1 MRHLVALLTHKPT
14 ARINPLIGD
23 LYGFLVQEKME
34 EVVNVLTNII
44 SGIPYPLHIEDEK
57 FYHSLLQTI
66 FSAAGI
72 DVQSERMTS
81 IGRMDLVLE
90 LPSILYIVEVKM
102 KDSPAKGL
110 EQIGTQ
116 KYHEPFLHKNKK
128 VFAVGLSFIRKKTDK
143 KKKETSDFVIK
154 YATKKL
160 K

>member
-1 MRHLVALLTHKPT
+1 M
-14 ARINPLIGD
+14 
-23 LYGFLVQEKME
+23 
-34 EVVNVLTNII
+34 LTNII

-90 LPSILYIVEVKM
+90 LLSILYIVELKM
-102 KDSPAKGL
+102 KDPSAKGL

-116 KYHEPFLHKNKK
+116 KYHHEPFLHKNKK
-128 VFAVGLSFIRKKTDK
+128 VFAVGLSFIQKKQTRK
-143 KKKETSDFVIK
+143 KKKPVI
-154 YATKKL
+154 L
-160 K
+160 